1 MAKKSGH
8 NNKLF
13 IIVIILLL
21 ILTSLGI
28 GSYFYFNQKLEDSK
42 RLNDEDYKN
51 IKINLETIEKELK
64 DIEKEI
70 DSLSNLSSK
79 KESLRKEYFAKI
91 KTLEDEIL
99 AGKSNK
105 KIAYLT
111 FDDGPY

>member
-42 RLNDEDYKN
+42 RL
-51 IKINLETIEKELK
+51 
-64 DIEKEI
+64 
-70 DSLSNLSSK
+70 
-79 KESLRKEYFAKI
+79 
-91 KTLEDEIL
+91 
-99 AGKSNK
+99 K
-105 KIAYLT
+105 KI
-111 FDDGPY
+111 